1 MNLSGSTPASVPAS
15 APDPAPAPG
24 PSTTASSPAIPS
36 PTVSN
41 PQARTHDLI
50 SRYYAAFNASDPA
63 GMLEVLSDDV
73 QHDINQGGSEL
84 GREAFR
90 AFLAHMDTHYRE
102 QARDLTVMASSDGLR
117 AAAEFVIHGEYLKT
131 DEGLP
136 PAKGQE
142 YALPVGAFFEVHG
155 GLITRVTNYYN
166 LQDWTRQVGG

>member
-1 MNLSGSTPASVPAS
+1 MNLSAPTPVS
-15 APDPAPAPG
+15 APDPAFAPG
-24 PSTTASSPAIPS
+24 PSTTASSPAIS
-36 PTVSN
+36 S
-41 PQARTHDLI
+41 PQARAHDLI
-50 SRYYAAFNASDPA
+50 TRYYAAFNASDPA

-84 GREAFR
+84 GKDAFR

-102 QARDLTVMASSDGLR
+102 EARDLTVMANADGLR

-131 DEGLP
+131 DADLP

-166 LQDWTRQVGG
+166 LQDWSRQVGG

>member
-1 MNLSGSTPASVPAS
+1 MNPSGSALTS
-15 APDPAPAPG
+15 AAVSG
-24 PSTTASSPAIPS
+24 PSTTASGQTGSG
-36 PTVSN
+36 

-50 SRYYAAFNASDPA
+50 TRYYAAFNANDPA

-84 GREAFR
+84 GRNAFR
-90 AFLAHMDTHYRE
+90 AFLAHMDVHYRE
-102 QARDLTVMASSDGLR
+102 QARDLTVMASADGLR

>member
-1 MNLSGSTPASVPAS
+1 MNLSGSTPAS
-15 APDPAPAPG
+15 APDPAP
-24 PSTTASSPAIPS
+24 STTVPS

-84 GREAFR
+84 GRDAFR
-90 AFLAHMDTHYRE
+90 AFLAHMDVHYRE
-102 QARDLTVMASSDGLR
+102 EARNLTVMASADGLR